1 MHGKRY
7 DWNAFPMA
15 PPGTRAV
22 IYEDLNSRTPW
33 GPRASDTW
41 YCGPSLDHYRNCK
54 FFVPTTGAYRT
65 SGSFDLFPQ
74 HYMLPE
80 LTPIQHATAVSDELI
95 NVIEKVPK
103 TTKKKLLSNIEKAIR
118 TIEYNPTLPIHAVT
132 PPPTIEGGLVHT
144 WKKI

>member
-22 IYEDLNSRTPW
+22 IYEDPNSHTSY
-33 GPRASDTW
+33 GPSVTDAW
-41 YCGPSLDHYRNCK
+41 YCGPSFDHYRNYK
-54 FFVPTTGAYRT
+54 FFVPTTGAYRI

-74 HYMLPE
+74 HCILPE
-80 LTPIQHATAVSDELI
+80 LTPIQHATAVGDELI

-103 TTKKKLLSNIEKAIR
+103 KPKRSS
-118 TIEYNPTLPIHAVT
+118 
-132 PPPTIEGGLVHT
+132 
-144 WKKI
+144 